1 MPLRIL
7 AIDAG
12 TEVLSVALGTQH
24 GAMAVAA
31 EDAAW
36 DLQVFEGAGG
46 AQASST
52 LIPAVRRL
60 LDQAGV
66 ALDALDA
73 LAFGAGPGSFTG
85 LRTACAVAQGLAFG
99 ARRGQ
104 GLPVLPVD
112 SLMAVAE
119 DARAQLLA
127 QQRIAPPTPAA
138 PLDMLAVLDARM
150 DEVYAARLRHQG
162 AGWQAEGDFWLGAP
176 QDLALPPGA
185 WLVGNALAVHPTR
198 LPRTALHCAARPSA
212 VAMLRLAPQLL
223 AQGRALDPAQALPR
237 YVRDK
242 VALTTA
248 ERQARAA
255 ARAVSTGAGSGC
267 GGSQ

>member
-1 MPLRIL
+1 MTLRIL

-12 TEVLSVALGTQH
+12 TEMLSVALGAQH
-24 GAMAVAA
+24 GTPAAAA
-31 EDAAW
+31 EDATW
-36 DLQVFEGAGG
+36 ELQVFEGAGG

-60 LDQAGV
+60 LDEAGV
-66 ALDALDA
+66 ALDTLDA
-73 LAFGAGPGSFTG
+73 VAFGAGPGSFTG

-99 ARRGQ
+99 ARGGQ

-112 SLMAVAE
+112 SLLAVAE
-119 DARAQLLA
+119 EARAQLFA
-127 QQRIAPPTPAA
+127 QRRIATPTPAA

-150 DEVYAARLRHQG
+150 DEVYAARFQHRG
-162 AGWQAEGDFWLGAP
+162 AGWRAVGDFWLGAP

-185 WLVGNALAVHPTR
+185 WLVGNAMAVHPSR
-198 LPRTALHCAARPSA
+198 LPQTSRHCVARPTA
-212 VAMLRLAPQLL
+212 AAMIRLAPQLI
-223 AQGRALDPAQALPR
+223 AQGRAVDAAQALPR

-248 ERQARAA
+248 EREARAA
-255 ARAVSTGAGSGC
+255 ARTTDNGAGA